1 MLCPDI
7 DYTKGYPPMC
17 KILNKP
23 CHVNYCL
30 EQVQKYLL
38 MFEGKVLTPEK
49 IEEIIVSM
57 MDEQWRK

>member
-1 MLCPDI
+1 
-7 DYTKGYPPMC
+7 
-17 KILNKP
+17 
-23 CHVNYCL
+23 
-30 EQVQKYLL
+30 